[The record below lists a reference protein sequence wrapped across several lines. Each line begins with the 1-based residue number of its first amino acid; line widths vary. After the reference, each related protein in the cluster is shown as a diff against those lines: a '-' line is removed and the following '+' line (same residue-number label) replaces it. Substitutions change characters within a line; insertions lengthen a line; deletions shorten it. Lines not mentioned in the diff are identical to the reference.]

1 MLRTSNHVRPAS
13 LLGSGSITEA
23 LAFSGAGGG
32 WHADGVAVKARA
44 TPRQR
49 IASECL
55 RRGRD
60 AVIAGCVDLLEGRDV
75 DDALV
80 VALGGPPAPYVLSGG
95 AGGRHGYWP
104 RSWAARGLFHV
115 WDDRGGAAVVRATED
130 AAWRVREMALK
141 VIARHRLGEGMAA
154 ALELRTDP
162 VPRVRAAAER
172 AVVQLTAH
180 QS

>member
-1 MLRTSNHVRPAS
+1 M
-13 LLGSGSITEA
+13 
-23 LAFSGAGGG
+23 
-32 WHADGVAVKARA
+32 
-44 TPRQR
+44 
-49 IASECL
+49 
-55 RRGRD
+55 
-60 AVIAGCVDLLEGRDV
+60 
-75 DDALV
+75 
-80 VALGGPPAPYVLSGG
+80 
-95 AGGRHGYWP
+95 
-104 RSWAARGLFHV
+104 
-115 WDDRGGAAVVRATED
+115 RATED